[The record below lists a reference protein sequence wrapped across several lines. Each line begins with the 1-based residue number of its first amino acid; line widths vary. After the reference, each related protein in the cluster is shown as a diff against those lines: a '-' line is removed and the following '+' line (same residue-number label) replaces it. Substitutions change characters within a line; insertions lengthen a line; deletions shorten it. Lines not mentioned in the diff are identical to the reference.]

1 MQFRMEHSGEDCSQY
16 PSTDLTAGYVCLGER
31 PWRLAE
37 TPITIVI
44 HGRSKERSDA
54 RRPEDPF
61 RYVEAPLTV
70 QNSAR
75 LHSTAQVTEWI
86 PGSAR
91 RRFAAASPWN
101 DEFERLRPISRVWAD
116 FME

>member
-1 MQFRMEHSGEDCSQY
+1 MFAFGGGM
-16 PSTDLTAGYVCLGER
+16 

-61 RYVEAPLTV
+61 RYVEATLTV
-70 QNSAR
+70 QNSAP
-75 LHSTAQVTEWI
+75 LCHSAEVKEWI
-86 PGSAR
+86 PGSSR
-91 RRFAAASPWN
+91 RRFAAAPPWN
-101 DEFERLRPISRVWAD
+101 DERLRPISSVCAD

>member
-1 MQFRMEHSGEDCSQY
+1 MQFRPERYGEGCSNS
-16 PSTDLTAGYVCLGER
+16 PARGLTTGYVCLGGGM

-61 RYVEAPLTV
+61 RYVEATLTV
-70 QNSAR
+70 QNSAP
-75 LHSTAQVTEWI
+75 LCHSAEVKEWI
-86 PGSAR
+86 PGSSR
-91 RRFAAASPWN
+91 RRFAAAPPWN
-101 DEFERLRPISRVWAD
+101 
-116 FME
+116 